1 MYLWLGSLALV
12 RAGSVEE
19 RDPYWQARAG
29 LEWLEG
35 AALQRPDSWSWAPV
49 GGDVRWTSPLWNA
62 ALGAG
67 YEAIGFAGI
76 FLVGL
81 AAIAALLA
89 SMVLLA
95 RRLGARP
102 LPTLA
107 ATVPILLVGLPF
119 LSPRATVPAL
129 ALAFF
134 TIAAADAW
142 RSRGS
147 RVPAAA
153 GAAAAGVTALAVT
166 ASGLWL
172 HLSWLGLGPATA
184 VACSVL
190 WWVAPGLDT
199 ARRMSLTL
207 AVGIGTVLGILL
219 GPYGTDAFALTR
231 AVQRAC
237 AGLITEW
244 FGMLDPAVASR
255 WAAVGILAVVGAS
268 AALAWCVRRWRT
280 TRSDDC
286 LGLVSALT
294 VLAFPAALAG
304 FTAVRF
310 IGVASFA
317 LAPVAA
323 LGMTAVGARVAR
335 RAAETPPRGAF
346 RSARVRFWSHGRH
359 CRPVLL
365 MVWVVLLPGVV
376 LLTLPLA
383 RPLDDAAVLE
393 RLPSGCRLLSDPGTG
408 GSAVL
413 LRPDVPVWYDGRFD
427 YWGRERNAQAVG
439 VLSSDR
445 VDAAPFTEATCV
457 VLRVD
462 ESGPA
467 RLAAALDTSEDWRQI
482 ARSGD
487 VVGWV
492 RAT

>member
-62 ALGAG
+62 VLGAG
-67 YEAIGFAGI
+67 YDAIGFAGI

-166 ASGLWL
+166 AWGLWL

-199 ARRMSLTL
+199 ARRVWSTA
-207 AVGIGTVLGILL
+207 AVCLGTAAGVLL
-219 GPYGTDAFALTR
+219 GPYGTDALAVSR
-231 AVQRAC
+231 AAQEAC
-237 AGLITEW
+237 TDLVTEW
-244 FGMLDPAVASR
+244 FGMFHPSMVVRWGVVGSLAVAGAAASAGWCVHR
-255 WAAVGILAVVGAS
+255 WRSGRLDCRVGVVAALTTLALPAAVGGV
-268 AALAWCVRRWRT
+268 
-280 TRSDDC
+280 
-286 LGLVSALT
+286 
-294 VLAFPAALAG
+294 
-304 FTAVRF
+304 TAVRF
-310 IGVASFA
+310 IGVAAFC
-317 LAPVAA
+317 LAPCAA
-323 LGMTAVGARVAR
+323 LGMTAVADRVAA
-335 RAAETPPRGAF
+335 RADEPTPRGVF